1 MESPI
6 NGSVMITGIDGFTG
20 NHLESFLVS
29 QGLEVYGT
37 TFSKPRS
44 KNHLQCN
51 ILDFGGL
58 KETISSINP
67 DYVIHLAA
75 ISFVASQ
82 EITRMYETNIIG
94 TTNVLE
100 ALMELN
106 IPVKKV
112 IVASSAAVYGNVGNE
127 LSEEMCPKPVNH
139 YGNSKLGMENMTA
152 NYFDVLDIIIS
163 RPFNYTGLGQET
175 NFLVPKIVQH
185 FKEKKRTIALGN
197 LNTFREYNDVN
208 FLVECYWK
216 LLLSDFKS
224 EVVNIASGETYSIS
238 NILNLLEFISS
249 HKIQIKVDERF
260 VRRNEIVELKGSPE
274 KLKRMIGESNKNFSL
289 KKTLQ
294 EMYIG
299 E

>member
-1 MESPI
+1 MGNPI
-6 NGSVMITGIDGFTG
+6 NGPVLITGIDGFTG
-20 NHLESFLVS
+20 NHLESFLL
-29 QGLEVYGT
+29 GHGFEVYGT
-37 TFSKPRS
+37 TFSKPQK

-51 ILDFGGL
+51 ILDFERL
-58 KETISSINP
+58 KEIISSVNP

-100 ALMELN
+100 ALLELK

-112 IVASSAAVYGNVGNE
+112 VVASSAAVYGNVGE
-127 LSEEMCPKPVNH
+127 VLSEEMCPKPINH

-152 NYFDVLDIIIS
+152 NYFNSLDIIIT
-163 RPFNYTGLGQET
+163 RPFNYTGLGQES
-175 NFLVPKIVQH
+175 NFLVPKIVEH
-185 FKEKKRTIALGN
+185 FKERKKTIALGN

-208 FLVECYWK
+208 FLVESYCK
-216 LLLSDFKS
+216 LLSSDFRS
-224 EVVNIASGETYSIS
+224 GAVNISSGETYSIA
-238 NILNLLEFISS
+238 NILNLMEDISS
-249 HKIQIKVDERF
+249 HKMQIEVDERF
-260 VRRNEIVELKGSPE
+260 VRKNEIVELKGSPE
-274 KLKRMIGESNKNFSL
+274 KLKQIIGEFDKKFSL
-289 KKTLQ
+289 RKTLK